1 MISEPQR
8 RGVTRWRV
16 KASCTVEKLAND
28 CDRRL
33 VELNKTRK
41 NCTGIILRWA
51 VIACPKQ
58 WKL

>member
-16 KASCTVEKLAND
+16 QASCTVEKFAHD

-33 VELNKTRK
+33 VEHIKTRK
-41 NCTGIILRWA
+41 NFIGLILR
-51 VIACPKQ
+51 
-58 WKL
+58 